1 MNLTKYIFR
10 MIVPRCKITA
20 GTKVT
25 IQAGSFFFGP
35 GCEMH
40 GNEAVE
46 LTVGTVVNHG
56 SITAGHDYEGRPMLA
71 IPIRPA
77 PEPETTTMIE
87 ITTTSIP
94 EYNYFTTTFS
104 TTVSLRNASS
114 VSAESLRL
122 ILVAFFLNFLI
133 NRF

>member
-77 PEPETTTMIE
+77 PEPETTTMME
-87 ITTTSIP
+87 LTTTSIP
-94 EYNYFTTTFS
+94 KYSTSTYS

-114 VSAESLRL
+114 VSAESLPL
-122 ILVAFFLNFLI
+122 ILVALFLNFLI
-133 NRF
+133 NRS

>member
-1 MNLTKYIFR
+1 
-10 MIVPRCKITA
+10 MIVPRCKFHA
-20 GTKVT
+20 GGKVT

-40 GNEAVE
+40 GNEAVD
-46 LTVGTVVNHG
+46 LTVGTGVNHG
-56 SITAGHDYEGRPMLA
+56 SITAGHDNDRPI
-71 IPIRPA
+71 IPP
-77 PEPETTTMIE
+77 PQPETTTMME

-94 EYNYFTTTFS
+94 EYSTTTFS

-114 VSAESLRL
+114 VSAESLPL
-122 ILVAFFLNFLI
+122 ILVALFLNYLI

>member
-56 SITAGHDYEGRPMLA
+56 SITAGHDNDRPI
-71 IPIRPA
+71 IPP
-77 PEPETTTMIE
+77 PQPETTTMME

-94 EYNYFTTTFS
+94 EYSTTTFS

-114 VSAESLRL
+114 VSAESLPL
-122 ILVAFFLNFLI
+122 ILVALFLNYLI

>member
-10 MIVPRCKITA
+10 MIVPRCKFHA
-20 GTKVT
+20 GGKVT

-46 LTVGTVVNHG
+46 LTVGNGVNHG
-56 SITAGHDYEGRPMLA
+56 SITAGHDNEGQPMLA
-71 IPIRPA
+71 PPIIPP
-77 PEPETTTMIE
+77 PQPETTTMME

-94 EYNYFTTTFS
+94 EYSTTTFS

-114 VSAESLRL
+114 VSAESLPL
-122 ILVAFFLNFLI
+122 ILVSLFLNYLI